1 MQHLIAG
8 SRWLEIVRLHPGQQ
22 VARTFALVSWIL
34 STLRF
39 VIFREV
45 SACSTWK
52 EPPPP
57 QQSLA
62 PGSSTYSTPGMALRM
77 FRGWALIF
85 CPLIRWQGSW

>member
-1 MQHLIAG
+1 MQQPG
-8 SRWLEIVRLHPGQQ
+8 SRDQGGWNVRLHPDSGA
-22 VARTFALVSWIL
+22 ARACALVSWIL

-57 QQSLA
+57 HSN
-62 PGSSTYSTPGMALRM
+62 RWR
-77 FRGWALIF
+77 RGVPRIQHRVL
-85 CPLIRWQGSW
+85 P